1 LIFII
6 RKRETN
12 MDFTTKYNEFVKL
25 IEIELEKAVPDKKP
39 RSLYEPFKYILQGG
53 GKRIR
58 PVLSMIACGAAG
70 GNPEDMAKIGAA
82 VEILHN
88 FTLVHDDIMDESP
101 IRRGRETIHNKWNN
115 AVGILTGDLMVSYS
129 CRMLPNHLEHDRC
142 TQIHDLFT
150 TGYIEVCEG
159 QGHDMD
165 FNFDKSVTID
175 DYIMMI
181 TKKTSWL
188 LITAAMCGGHYAL
201 ADETK
206 LNALYQYALY
216 LGLGFQIQDDLLD
229 ISADESKFGKKIG
242 RDIIEGKKTYLIVK
256 AKEKVDN
263 ERDKELLDMFFE
275 RNGLGSDY
283 IPAMKELFER
293 NGILNDAETESEKY
307 FQKAKDAL
315 NNLDDNEYTKM
326 LGWLLDS
333 LNKRAY

>member
-1 LIFII
+1 
-6 RKRETN
+6 
-12 MDFTTKYNEFVKL
+12 MDFNTKYKELVQL

-39 RSLYEPFKYILQGG
+39 RSLYEPFRYILKGG

-58 PVLSMIACGAAG
+58 PVLSMISCGAAG
-70 GNPEDMAKIGAA
+70 GKPEDMAKIGAA

-101 IRRGRETIHNKWNN
+101 IRRGRETIHKKWNS

-129 CRMLPNHLEHDRC
+129 CRMLPSHLEHERC
-142 TQIHDLFT
+142 THIHDLFT
-150 TGYIEVCEG
+150 KGYIEVCEG

-165 FNFDKSVTID
+165 FNYDKSVTLD

-201 ADETK
+201 ADEIK
-206 LNALYQYALY
+206 LNALYEYALN
-216 LGLGFQIQDDLLD
+216 LGLAFQIQDDLLD

-242 RDIIEGKKTYLIVK
+242 QDIIEGKKTYLIVK
-256 AKEKVDN
+256 AKEKISNEKDN
-263 ERDKELLDMFFE
+263 ELLNKLFE
-275 RNGLGSDY
+275 NNGLDEEY
-283 IPAMKELFER
+283 IPAMQELFER
-293 NGILNDAETESEKY
+293 NGILIDAENESAKY
-307 FQKAKDAL
+307 FKKAKDSL
-315 NNLDDNEYTKM
+315 DNLDENEYTLM
-326 LGWLLDS
+326 LAWLLDS